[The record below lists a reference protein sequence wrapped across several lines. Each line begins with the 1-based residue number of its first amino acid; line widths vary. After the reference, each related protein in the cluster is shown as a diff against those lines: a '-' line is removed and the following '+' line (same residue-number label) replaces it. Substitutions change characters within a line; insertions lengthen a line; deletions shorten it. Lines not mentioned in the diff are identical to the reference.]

1 MKEAEAL
8 DRLTDARAELARYR
22 KICRGLTAG
31 ASIGTAAFLSAILS
45 AMLLLPTAFG
55 IGLAGISSIAT
66 VVCTII
72 LICQM
77 VTAHS
82 TSTNYSTY
90 QRVSNHPADKVR
102 AAERAYERAVME
114 AK

>member
-31 ASIGTAAFLSAILS
+31 ASIGTAAFLS

-102 AAERAYERAVME
+102 AAERVYERAIME